1 MYTNENNEDV
11 ETIRSKFP
19 SNEPIYIVL
28 IIIAILSTIG
38 FAVLTI
44 LAILKRNHN
53 NKDLFIFS
61 NNFLIVNLIYSLAS
75 ILNFSF
81 EYNNKNYIYYNSN
94 FLCMS
99 QAFLLLFCSFSR
111 DLWIL
116 FITIIKYITIVGQKN
131 IFDNYRFYF
140 FPFCVIG
147 YGVPLL
153 GMLFFY
159 FQGKIGVAELDCWFI
174 KIDKDDHSSKWY
186 GTAFYIAKNIIL
198 AAVLILCII
207 IIRYLSKTLKL
218 SSRENKKEAFKFGA
232 KTLAFPLI
240 QILFAIVPLIYMI
253 LLDFV
258 TKSEILGILTL
269 ILASAHGV
277 IFPLIYLFTSDLLKA
292 QTENENELM
301 KAITIDVDE

>member
-19 SNEPIYIVL
+19 SNEPIYIVF

-53 NKDLFIFS
+53 SKDLFIFS

-81 EYNNKNYIYYNSN
+81 EYNNKNYIYYDSN

-116 FITIIKYITIVGQKN
+116 FITIIKYITKLVKK
-131 IFDNYRFYF
+131 IF
-140 FPFCVIG
+140 
-147 YGVPLL
+147 L
-153 GMLFFY
+153 
-159 FQGKIGVAELDCWFI
+159 
-174 KIDKDDHSSKWY
+174 
-186 GTAFYIAKNIIL
+186 
-198 AAVLILCII
+198 II
-207 IIRYLSKTLKL
+207 IDSIFFS
-218 SSRENKKEAFKFGA
+218 
-232 KTLAFPLI
+232 
-240 QILFAIVPLIYMI
+240 
-253 LLDFV
+253 FV
-258 TKSEILGILTL
+258 
-269 ILASAHGV
+269 
-277 IFPLIYLFTSDLLKA
+277 
-292 QTENENELM
+292 
-301 KAITIDVDE
+301 